1 MTKEKYL
8 SLVHMLTRNERVSTL
23 NQRRIKNTTTRIKM
37 LNLLLL
43 GIGIIAA
50 NLPYIATDSVDA
62 QNNGGGK

>member
-1 MTKEKYL
+1 
-8 SLVHMLTRNERVSTL
+8 
-23 NQRRIKNTTTRIKM
+23 M

>member
-1 MTKEKYL
+1 
-8 SLVHMLTRNERVSTL
+8 MLTRNERISAL
-23 NQRRIKNTTTRIKM
+23 NQRRVINTVTTIKM

-43 GIGIIAA
+43 GIGIITA